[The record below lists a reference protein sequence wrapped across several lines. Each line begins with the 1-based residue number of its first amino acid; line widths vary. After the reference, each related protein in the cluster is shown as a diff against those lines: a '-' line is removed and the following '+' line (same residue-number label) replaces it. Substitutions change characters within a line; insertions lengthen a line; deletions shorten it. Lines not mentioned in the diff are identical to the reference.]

1 MTMKKDNLPEKIIAY
16 FDSFSNTH
24 DGFTIQEINYD
35 AERDGYEIRGSREK
49 DFFFLK
55 SRDFATLLIEC
66 KFVRYGN
73 IDGCP
78 YRETFTIQG

>member
-1 MTMKKDNLPEKIIAY
+1 MTMKKDNLPGKIIAY

-35 AERDGYEIRGSREK
+35 AERDGYEIRGSQSK

-55 SRDFATLLIEC
+55 SREFATLLIE
-66 KFVRYGN
+66 REYTRPSR

-78 YRETFTIQG
+78 CRETFTIKG